1 LVDQQ
6 TEGLRVSVPLSPLR
20 QVTQECGAARDPPPG
35 MTGLADVGAVV
46 AEDWAESVETCAGGI
61 QLDAAAG
68 GTRSRVDHNMCG
80 HQARQKWGR
89 RMNPDFA
96 ASAPRLPA
104 IDATV
109 RRSYGPPI
117 QPDRVALRPEGK
129 RGFASLLPRAS
140 SAHELRTGDI

>member
-1 LVDQQ
+1 V
-6 TEGLRVSVPLSPLR
+6 
-20 QVTQECGAARDPPPG
+20 
-35 MTGLADVGAVV
+35 TGLADVGAVV